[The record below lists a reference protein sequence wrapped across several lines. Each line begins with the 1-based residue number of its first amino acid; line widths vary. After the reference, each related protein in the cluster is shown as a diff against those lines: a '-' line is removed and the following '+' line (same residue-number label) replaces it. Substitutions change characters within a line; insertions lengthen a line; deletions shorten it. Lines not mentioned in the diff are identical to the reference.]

1 MLEDYSNIYHHS
13 ALNQRKNLQIHLK
26 LGKERLNTKVLF
38 RFMGSDQLESFKRDA
53 LFAIELEGG
62 GKSKQSK
69 LYPL

>member
-38 RFMGSDQLESFKRDA
+38 RFMGSDQLEGFKRDA
-53 LFAIELEGG
+53 LFAI
-62 GKSKQSK
+62 
-69 LYPL
+69 